1 MAYCTADDV
10 VLESGSTLA
19 EATITSLIAK
29 ADKRIDALLLEVGV
43 AGTPGD
49 ADLEVGSVHYTI
61 AKIVDRGRLTNERT
75 NSVALGYARTLS
87 NNTQN
92 EIDYPERLAAAAV
105 QRYISR
111 QTAGKKISVRKVN
124 G

>member
-49 ADLEVGSVHYTI
+49 ADLEVASVHFTI
-61 AKIVDRGRLTNERT
+61 AKIIDRGRLTNERT
-75 NSVALGYARTLS
+75 NSVALGNDLTLS

-92 EIDYPERLAAAAV
+92 EIDYHERLAAAAV
-105 QRYISR
+105 KRYISR